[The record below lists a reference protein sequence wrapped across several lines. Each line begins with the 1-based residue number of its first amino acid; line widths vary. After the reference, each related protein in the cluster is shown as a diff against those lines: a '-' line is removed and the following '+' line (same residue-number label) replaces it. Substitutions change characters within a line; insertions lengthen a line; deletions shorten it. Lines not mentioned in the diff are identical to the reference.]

1 MLSLYFAEFLMSRRS
16 MDKVASIGIIG
27 NECERILF
35 ALPGLCAAKVAVVSM
50 GDLAVSKCRLGL
62 VHAGRGEFG

>member
-1 MLSLYFAEFLMSRRS
+1 
-16 MDKVASIGIIG
+16 MDKVASMGMIG

-50 GDLAVSKCRLGL
+50 GDLAVIK
-62 VHAGRGEFG
+62 VPAGTGPRWQG